1 MKNKTWL
8 NKIMWGRE
16 GEEEERRGR
25 KQTKTKKK
33 SIYKTKNT
41 QNCIKVR
48 RGVKEFKMCFR
59 IK

>member
-33 SIYKTKNT
+33 NLFTKQKTHK
-41 QNCIKVR
+41 IAER
-48 RGVKEFKMCFR
+48 EGE
-59 IK
+59 